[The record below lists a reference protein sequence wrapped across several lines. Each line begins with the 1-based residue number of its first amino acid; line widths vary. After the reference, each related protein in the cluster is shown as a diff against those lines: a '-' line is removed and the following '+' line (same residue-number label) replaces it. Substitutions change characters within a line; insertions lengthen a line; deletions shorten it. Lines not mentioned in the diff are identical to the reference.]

1 MPSFLTVR
9 IYFKIPGKI
18 YYQQY
23 NEIITEVFFERFTIT
38 TVRGNRVMHKILKC
52 SPVIM
57 KNHVLNWCQWSVK
70 LSLLDLSKLFVF
82 LRWRASW
89 RIEIQPSESKGFLIL
104 HDHFS
109 LRLDTKRQTIKKVNG
124 GEPKKKIHTSII
136 HVRRCIQPEQ
146 QRNCCVWGVHPE
158 MKVWNPG
165 ESLFAPLSVSY

>member
-57 KNHVLNWCQWSVK
+57 KNHVLNWCQWWVK
-70 LSLLDLSKLFVF
+70 LSLLDSDWSCSCFSGDRPVEELKPNLPN
-82 LRWRASW
+82 L
-89 RIEIQPSESKGFLIL
+89 KGLIL
-104 HDHFS
+104 HITFRYVLI
-109 LRLDTKRQTIKKVNG
+109 LRDRTSKKVHG
-124 GEPKKKIHTSII
+124 GEPKKKSHTRII
-136 HVRRCIQPEQ
+136 HVRRCIYN
-146 QRNCCVWGVHPE
+146 RNNKGIVVFGVFILKWKFGTQV
-158 MKVWNPG
+158 KVF
-165 ESLFAPLSVSY
+165 SLR